1 LIYWSDTVRVSIL
14 ISNPEHPVV
23 PRIKAW
29 QRAMTEWAEIDVIH
43 RKSELTRGD
52 ILFLVSCSELIKP
65 EDRKGYQHTLVLHA
79 SDLPTGRGWSPHIWQ
94 VIEGASDITVS
105 LLEAD
110 EPVDTGRIWLKKTF
124 ELAPDWLWDEIN
136 DALFETELGLME
148 EAVKKLGQIT
158 PSKQHETDS
167 SYYRKR
173 TPQDSVLDIDKTI
186 REQFNLLRV
195 CDPQRYPAM
204 FEIHGKKYKLTVE
217 KVDD

>member
-1 LIYWSDTVRVSIL
+1 MSDLADI
-14 ISNPEHPVV
+14 E
-23 PRIKAW
+23 
-29 QRAMTEWAEIDVIH
+29 VIH
-43 RKSELTRGD
+43 NKGDLNHGD
-52 ILFLVSCSELIKP
+52 ILFLVSCSELISPK
-65 EDRKGYQHTLVLHA
+65 DREGYRHTLVIHA
-79 SDLPTGRGWSPHIWQ
+79 SDLPLGRGWSPHVWQ
-94 VIEGASDITVS
+94 VIEGAAKITVS

-124 ELAPDWLWDEIN
+124 EVKPHWLWDEIN

-148 EAVKKLGQIT
+148 EAIKNLGQIT
-158 PSKQHETDS
+158 PSKQHEKES

-173 TPQDSVLDIDKTI
+173 VPQDSVLDINKTI

-195 CDPQRYPAM
+195 CDPLRYPAT